1 MIESTKKLGEKTTKK
16 SLTQNLSKRLLELEF
31 KSNHTIKFSTFT
43 FIVKKNIAIIVKH
56 ANVLLRL

>member
-16 SLTQNLSKRLLELEF
+16 SLTQNLSKRLLELEL

-43 FIVKKNIAIIVKH
+43 FIVKKYCHYCKTCKRIA
-56 ANVLLRL
+56 